1 MEFVEFFD
9 FDRITPKGGLKL
21 NTREVTNQ
29 YRLNKWTEI
38 VRECR
43 SSGQTVAAWCADHEI
58 NPKTYYYWLRRV
70 RAAAYEALPSL
81 SSQDSPI
88 VPVNFPVSTAGIAS
102 GDVSSSSDIIIRIG
116 TVTLEIR
123 NHASATLIENTL
135 RALQHVR

>member
-9 FDRITPKGGLKL
+9 FDRKLEL

-43 SSGQTVAAWCADHEI
+43 SSGQTISAWCADHDI

-70 RAAAYEALPSL
+70 RAAAYEALPSICP
-81 SSQDSPI
+81 QNNPI
-88 VPVNFPVSTAGIAS
+88 VPVNIPVTTAGS
-102 GDVSSSSDIIIRIG
+102 GPGDQEVLSDIIIRLG
-116 TVTLEIR
+116 AVTLEIR
-123 NHASATLIENTL
+123 NNASATLIENTL
-135 RALQHVR
+135 RALQNVR